1 VTVFRVSEKRP
12 PGQFFASFSE
22 KRNLFGKTCVFVIVS
37 VVEPN
42 LFVWI
47 GGIHPRV
54 QVVISGQRLIVLVA
68 TIMGLADKDTNFVGL
83 KLVKS
88 NPHKK
93 VNRDCG
99 VTDPVMS

>member
-37 VVEPN
+37 VVA
-42 LFVWI
+42 VA
-47 GGIHPRV
+47 HRV
-54 QVVISGQRLIVLVA
+54 
-68 TIMGLADKDTNFVGL
+68 IMGLADKDTNFVGL

-88 NPHKK
+88 NPH
-93 VNRDCG
+93 NPG
-99 VTDPVMS
+99 